1 MIKSLKVFLVGMPSC
16 GKSTLGKIVSKKT
29 NLKMIDLD
37 EEIAKLEN
45 QSIKK
50 IFELKGES
58 YFREIENKI
67 LNEIIKK
74 NKSFIMATGGGTPCF
89 KNNIDLINK
98 SGVSIYI
105 YTSIDKL
112 EKRLTDNNNRPLIKT
127 DFIKKDFLNKLYNK
141 RKVYYEKSKFI
152 LSEKKNQVE
161 EIISIIDK
169 LKA

>member
-16 GKSTLGKIVSKKT
+16 GKSTLGKIVSEKT

-67 LNEIIKK
+67 LNKIINK

-89 KNNIDLINK
+89 QNNIDLINK

-112 EKRLTDNNNRPLIKT
+112 EKRLTDDTKRPLIKT
-127 DFIKKDFLNKLYNK
+127 DFIKKEFVNKLYNK
-141 RKVYYEKSKFI
+141 RKVYYKKSKFI
-152 LSEKKNQVE
+152 LSENKNQVE

>member
-16 GKSTLGKIVSKKT
+16 GKSTLGKIVSEKT

-67 LNEIIKK
+67 LNKIINK

-112 EKRLTDNNNRPLIKT
+112 EKRLTDDTKRPLIKT
-127 DFIKKDFLNKLYNK
+127 DFIKKEFVNKLYNK
-141 RKVYYEKSKFI
+141 RKVYYKKSKFI
-152 LSEKKNQVE
+152 LSENKNQVE

>member
-16 GKSTLGKIVSKKT
+16 GKSTLGKIVSEKT

-58 YFREIENKI
+58 YFRGIENKI
-67 LNEIIKK
+67 LNKIIKK

-112 EKRLTDNNNRPLIKT
+112 EKRLTDDTKRPLIKT
-127 DFIKKDFLNKLYNK
+127 DFIKKEFVNELYNK
-141 RKVYYEKSKFI
+141 RKVYYKKSKFI
-152 LSEKKNQVE
+152 LSENKDQVE

-169 LKA
+169 LKT

>member
-16 GKSTLGKIVSKKT
+16 GKSTLGKIVSEKT

-58 YFREIENKI
+58 YFRGIENKI
-67 LNEIIKK
+67 LNKIIKK

-112 EKRLTDNNNRPLIKT
+112 EKRLTDDTKRPLIKT
-127 DFIKKDFLNKLYNK
+127 DFIKKEFVNELYNK
-141 RKVYYEKSKFI
+141 RKVYYKKSKFI
-152 LSEKKNQVE
+152 LSENKNQVE

-169 LKA
+169 LKT

>member
-1 MIKSLKVFLVGMPSC
+1 MPSC
-16 GKSTLGKIVSKKT
+16 GKSTLGKIVSEKT

-58 YFREIENKI
+58 YFRGIENKI
-67 LNEIIKK
+67 LNKIIKK

-112 EKRLTDNNNRPLIKT
+112 EKRLTDDTKRPLIKT
-127 DFIKKDFLNKLYNK
+127 DFIKKEFVNELYNK
-141 RKVYYEKSKFI
+141 RKVYYKKSKFI
-152 LSEKKNQVE
+152 LSENKNQVE

-169 LKA
+169 LKT

>member
-74 NKSFIMATGGGTPCF
+74 NKSFIMAAGGGTPCF

-127 DFIKKDFLNKLYNK
+127 DFIKKGFVNKLYNK